1 MRLLLALV
9 LLAAPG
15 PAVTPPAAPAAA
27 ELADAEAK
35 ALLHLRQS
43 FERVGRSSPVSDP
56 ALTQAARTLARE
68 ALLGTAQAAGGTRIG
83 LAVSEAG
90 GWDPNPRLVLIR
102 SWRTETTLQSFLQRT
117 EFTAEPASHAG
128 VALVADDDHTVL
140 ALLLA
145 ERKAVVQP
153 FPRKVAAAPSRQRLC
168 FELRAPLGRPSV
180 FVTRPSGAVDRLTD
194 ISGRNG
200 SYCAPVSFQGN
211 GRHALEVLGEGAE
224 GPEVAAMFS
233 VEVGPVAAVA
243 ARCARGARSRARP
256 RRRGYGSWPG
266 STRCGARPGRPPSRS
281 TPVSMRSPSAYA
293 DRMASQRFFAHVSPD
308 GDALPD
314 RLEQGGYSYV
324 TSGENLGMA
333 SGPLAA
339 HAAIEESPGHR
350 KNLLDPAFERVGFGL
365 ARQARDGGS
374 EVILVELFATPAK
387 GSGGPGGGGV
397 RAPHGRARGDEAPG
411 AAAERGARGHRRPPG
426 PGGAGPRRPAGAGH
440 RRPGLRRR
448 SPRRGP
454 PRRTSTSP
462 ATSSAL
468 PPSRGL
474 KEARYSMVGIGA
486 VRGDSP
492 TYGKGRY
499 WVVVIY
505 AGL

>member
-1 MRLLLALV
+1 MRLLLSLL

-15 PAVTPPAAPAAA
+15 PAAIAPPTS

-35 ALLHLRQS
+35 ALIHLRQA
-43 FERVGRSSPVSDP
+43 FERIGRSSPVSDP

-68 ALLGTAQAAGGTRIG
+68 ALLGAAEAASGTRIG

-102 SWRTETTLQSFLQRT
+102 SWPTETTLQAFLQRT
-117 EFTAEPASHAG
+117 DFTSEPATHAG
-128 VALVADDDHTVL
+128 VALVGDDDHTVL

-145 ERKAVVQP
+145 ERKAQVQA
-153 FPRKVAAAPSRQRLC
+153 FPRKVEKVPSRQRLC
-168 FELRAPLGRPSV
+168 FELRAPLTRPSV

-194 ISGRNG
+194 IARRGG
-200 SYCAPVSFQGN
+200 TFCAPVTFETN
-211 GRHALEVLGEGAE
+211 GRHALEVLGEGAD

-233 VEVGPVAAVA
+233 VEIGPAAAAAPGLAGLGGPEPVSPEEARARLLARVNALRAASGVGAMQPDPRLDAVA
-243 ARCARGARSRARP
+243 Q
-256 RRRGYGSWPG
+256 
-266 STRCGARPGRPPSRS
+266 
-281 TPVSMRSPSAYA
+281 AYA
-293 DRMASQRFFAHVSPD
+293 DRMATQHFFAHVSPD

-314 RLEQGGYSYV
+314 RLEQAGYAYQ

-365 ARQARDGGS
+365 ARQGRDGGS
-374 EVILVELFATPAK
+374 ELVLVELLATPAK
-387 GSGGPGGGGV
+387 SGTDPLASAYARLTAQRAALKLPALQRSAALDDIAV
-397 RAPHGRARGDEAPG
+397 RQAKAALARDDPRAPDIDSQVFGALAEARTASADLYV
-411 AAAERGARGHRRPPG
+411 ARDLG
-426 PGGAGPRRPAGAGH
+426 
-440 RRPGLRRR
+440 
-448 SPRRGP
+448 
-454 PRRTSTSP
+454 
-462 ATSSAL
+462 AL

-474 KEARYSMVGIGA
+474 REARFSLVGIGA

-505 AGL
+505 AGM

>member
-1 MRLLLALV
+1 VSLLLSLV

-15 PAVTPPAAPAAA
+15 PAGVPPPAS
-27 ELADAEAK
+27 ELADAEGK
-35 ALLHLRQS
+35 ALLHVRQA
-43 FERVGRSSPVSDP
+43 FERVGRSSPVGDP

-68 ALLGTAQAAGGTRIG
+68 ALLSTSEAASGMRIG

-102 SWRTETTLQSFLQRT
+102 SWPTQTTLQAFLQRSD
-117 EFTAEPASHAG
+117 FTSEPATHAG
-128 VALVADDDHTVL
+128 MALAADDDHTVL

-145 ERKAVVQP
+145 DRKAMVQQ
-153 FPRKVAAAPSRQRLC
+153 FPRKVERVPARQRLC
-168 FELRAPLGRPSV
+168 FELRAPLGHPSI

-194 ISGRNG
+194 ISGHG
-200 SYCAPVSFQGN
+200 ASFCAPVAFQVN
-211 GRHALEVLGEGAE
+211 GRHALEVLGDGAE

-233 VEVGPVAAVA
+233 VDVGPPVASMAAGPPGGPEPASPAEARARLLARVNALREGAGVPVVQPDVRLDAVA
-243 ARCARGARSRARP
+243 Q
-256 RRRGYGSWPG
+256 
-266 STRCGARPGRPPSRS
+266 
-281 TPVSMRSPSAYA
+281 AYA
-293 DRMASQRFFAHVSPD
+293 DRMATQRFFAHVSPD

-314 RLEQGGYSYV
+314 RLEQAGYPYQAA
-324 TSGENLGMA
+324 GENLGMA

-365 ARQARDGGS
+365 ARQPGDGGS
-374 EVILVELFATPAK
+374 EVLVVELLATPAK
-387 GSGGPGGGGV
+387 SGVDPV
-397 RAPHGRARGDEAPG
+397 ASAYARLTAERAALRLPALERNAALEDIAVRQARAALTRDDPRAPDIDGQVFGALSEAKTASADLYVARD
-411 AAAERGARGHRRPPG
+411 
-426 PGGAGPRRPAGAGH
+426 
-440 RRPGLRRR
+440 L
-448 SPRRGP
+448 
-454 PRRTSTSP
+454 
-462 ATSSAL
+462 SAL

-474 KEARYSMVGIGA
+474 RDARYSLVGIGA

>member
-1 MRLLLALV
+1 MTALLALV

-15 PAVTPPAAPAAA
+15 LAAPPPPTASS
-27 ELADAEAK
+27 ELAEAEAK
-35 ALLHLRQS
+35 AMLHIRQS

-56 ALTQAARTLARE
+56 ALTQAARALARE
-68 ALLGTAQAAGGTRIG
+68 ALIGTVQAAGGTRIA

-102 SWRTETTLQSFLQRT
+102 SWRTQTTLQSFLQRT
-117 EFTAEPASHAG
+117 EFSAEPASHAG

-145 ERKAVVQP
+145 ERKAYVQP
-153 FPRKVAAAPSRQRLC
+153 FPRKMAGAPARQRLC
-168 FELRAPLGRPSV
+168 FELRAPLGHPSV

-194 ISGRNG
+194 ISGHNG
-200 SYCAPVSFQGN
+200 SFCAPVAFQGN

-233 VEVGPVAAVA
+233 VDVGTVTAAA
-243 ARCARGARSRARP
+243 PDALDGQE
-256 RRRGYGSWPG
+256 PG
-266 STRCGARPGRPPSRS
+266 SPEEARTRLLARVNALRVGAGAPAVQMDARLDAIAQ
-281 TPVSMRSPSAYA
+281 VYA
-293 DRMASQRFFAHVSPD
+293 ERMASQRFFAHVSPD
-308 GDALPD
+308 GDTLPD
-314 RLEQGGYSYV
+314 RLEQAGYAYL

-333 SGPLAA
+333 AGPLAA

-374 EVILVELFATPAK
+374 EVIVVELFATPAK
-387 GSGGPGGGGV
+387 GGGDPVAGAYARLTAERAAMRLPALQRSATLEEIATRQARAALARDDP
-397 RAPHGRARGDEAPG
+397 RAPDIDRQVFGALSEARTASADLYV
-411 AAAERGARGHRRPPG
+411 ARDLG
-426 PGGAGPRRPAGAGH
+426 
-440 RRPGLRRR
+440 
-448 SPRRGP
+448 
-454 PRRTSTSP
+454 
-462 ATSSAL
+462 AL

-505 AGL
+505 AGQ